1 MSDEYKIE
9 QKYDLEQFINT
20 EVKTYSN
27 GDIILPR
34 IFKYYYKC
42 QCRIIFEIYDKL
54 SKVEDLNIF
63 ESLQYGTNMVNHVFW
78 TLYSYSLNI
87 KLTMFLTERAV
98 LLFTEFIIMSKN
110 PMLNK
115 EFRFMPNICDALAF
129 SVKKTIGP
137 LQNRCNTKNKK
148 FLKELNKYKT
158 ISINMK
164 YLIQQLLY
172 NIINNKK
179 TKNNLTINEDSK
191 EIYDYSSPYINS
203 DNDILGFLELCGG
216 GFSQTL
222 YNLFDNDKYCFNIM
236 NKFFCNINRDT
247 THKVCECKLYLDL
260 IYEIDLTINDI
271 NVSSQI
277 VEKYL
282 SENNISEKDMNLSN
296 LKNLKKKSFFKKIC
310 KKIKNDI

>member
-1 MSDEYKIE
+1 MSDDYKIE

-27 GDIILPR
+27 GDVILPR

-63 ESLQYGTNMVNHVFW
+63 ETLQYGTNMVSHVFW

-87 KLTMFLTERAV
+87 KLSMFLTERAV

-110 PMLNK
+110 PMLNR
-115 EFRFMPNICDALAF
+115 EFRFMPNISDALAF

-137 LQNRCNTKNKK
+137 LQNKCNTRNKK
-148 FLKELNKYKT
+148 FIKELSKYKL
-158 ISINMK
+158 ISVNIK

-172 NIINNKK
+172 SIIVNRK
-179 TKNNLTINEDSK
+179 TKENLTIDSDSK
-191 EIYDYSSPYINS
+191 DIYNYDSSYINS
-203 DNDILGFLELCGG
+203 ENDILGFLELTSSAY
-216 GFSQTL
+216 SQTL
-222 YNLFDNDKYCFNIM
+222 YNFSENDNHCFNILT
-236 NKFFCNINRDT
+236 KFFNNINEDLT
-247 THKVCECKLYLDL
+247 SKICDCKLFLDL
-260 IYEIDLTINDI
+260 ILEIDYTVKDI
-271 NVSSQI
+271 KVSTNI

-282 SENNISEKDMNLSN
+282 MTNNIDDTDLNIFN
-296 LKNLKKKSFFKKIC
+296 LKNIRKKSFFKKIC
-310 KKIKNDI
+310 KKIKNCI

>member
-1 MSDEYKIE
+1 MSDDYKIE

-27 GDIILPR
+27 GDVILPR

-63 ESLQYGTNMVNHVFW
+63 ETLQYGTNMVSHVFW

-87 KLTMFLTERAV
+87 KLSMFLTERAV

-137 LQNRCNTKNKK
+137 LQNRCNTRNKK
-148 FLKELNKYKT
+148 FLKDLSKYKL
-158 ISINMK
+158 ISINIK
-164 YLIQQLLY
+164 YIIQQLLY
-172 NIINNKK
+172 SIVINKK
-179 TKNNLTINEDSK
+179 TKENLNLDNDSK
-191 EIYDYSSPYINS
+191 DIYEYSSPYINS
-203 DNDILGFLELCGG
+203 DNDILAFLELCSSAY
-216 GFSQTL
+216 SQTL
-222 YNLFDNDKYCFNIM
+222 CNFSDNDNYCFNLLK
-236 NKFFCNINRDT
+236 KFFNNVNEDLTSKI
-247 THKVCECKLYLDL
+247 CECKLFLDL
-260 IYEIDLTINDI
+260 ILEIDYSVKDI
-271 NVSSQI
+271 KVSTNI

-282 SENNISEKDMNLSN
+282 SSNRTEDPDLNIFN
-296 LKNLKKKSFFKKIC
+296 LKNIRKKSFFKKIC
-310 KKIKNDI
+310 KKIKNCI

>member
-1 MSDEYKIE
+1 MSDDYKIE

-27 GDIILPR
+27 GDVILPR

-63 ESLQYGTNMVNHVFW
+63 ETLQYGTNMVSHVFW

-87 KLTMFLTERAV
+87 KLSMFLTERAV

-129 SVKKTIGP
+129 SIKKTIGP
-137 LQNRCNTKNKK
+137 LQNKCNTRNKK
-148 FLKELNKYKT
+148 FLKELNKYKL
-158 ISINMK
+158 ISVNMK
-164 YLIQQLLY
+164 YIIQQLLY
-172 NIINNKK
+172 SIIVNRK
-179 TKNNLTINEDSK
+179 TKDNLTMDNDSK
-191 EIYDYSSPYINS
+191 EVYEYRSPYINS
-203 DNDILGFLELCGG
+203 DNDILNFLELCSSA
-216 GFSQTL
+216 FSQTL
-222 YNLFDNDKYCFNIM
+222 YNFADNDNHCFNIL
-236 NKFFCNINRDT
+236 NKFFNNVNEEITSKIC
-247 THKVCECKLYLDL
+247 VCKIFLDL
-260 IYEIDLTINDI
+260 ILEIDYSVEDI
-271 NVSSQI
+271 KISTNI

-282 SENNISEKDMNLSN
+282 SNNEINDPDLNITN
-296 LKNLKKKSFFKKIC
+296 LKNIRKKSFFKKIC
-310 KKIKNDI
+310 KKIKNGI